1 MTQLVLVY
9 YTHLYP
15 LAWALLFLCFESLWP
30 VAQVCWQDHRHR
42 RKKALPLKMFQKWH
56 ANGANSQ
63 NHSKIWSNTR
73 RADDGVRI
81 LSGGGHEGTCHFI
94 WQELIKVSVPRMS
107 FKDCEDDDDDV
118 LHFWQSCPFWQL
130 SCSRSMHTNMKSLL
144 FIFVRLNVYQTSK
157 IHIEL

>member
-15 LAWALLFLCFESLWP
+15 LAWALLFFCFESLWP

-42 RKKALPLKMFQKWH
+42 RKKALPLKMSQKWH

-63 NHSKIWSNTR
+63 NHSKIWSNTG

-81 LSGGGHEGTCHFI
+81 LSGGGHEGICHFI
-94 WQELIKVSVPRMS
+94 WQELIKVSVPRI
-107 FKDCEDDDDDV
+107 F
-118 LHFWQSCPFWQL
+118 LAQL
-130 SCSRSMHTNMKSLL
+130 SFLTTIL
-144 FIFVRLNVYQTSK
+144 FKENAHQYEVVVVYICKAKCVPNFQNPYWTLDVGSERLCCD
-157 IHIEL
+157 